1 VPIYEYECSACGHRC
16 ELLIRPTPAPT
27 AAAEPTCPS
36 CGKAELVRQ
45 LSMFAV
51 SSEATRDAHLQSAR
65 RASMK
70 EVKEK
75 QVAEAE
81 AIKHAHDDHH

>member
-1 VPIYEYECSACGHRC
+1 
-16 ELLIRPTPAPT
+16 
-27 AAAEPTCPS
+27 
-36 CGKAELVRQ
+36 
-45 LSMFAV
+45 MFAV
-51 SSEATRDAHLQSAR
+51 SSEATRDAHLQRAR
-65 RASMK
+65 KASMK